1 MSENNANAATNS
13 QGATSTSNAQTTT
26 TTDGNTQ
33 TTTTDSNTPATNSPA
48 ATSAASN
55 NNGQNT
61 NGGSTATDNGG
72 QSNGSQEGGALG
84 IPVIVG
90 IVVGSVAVV
99 LMIAA
104 FVIWYRRTKRPR
116 SPRYDTT
123 DHYTGTTSSRKEY
136 GDRVYSHT
144 IPVAIPISGGDYFD
158 EITSTEILGRRSEM
172 DDMMT
177 GSWDDPEIQE
187 ARIPMENLR
196 VQQLINRG
204 GFGEVFLGTYRGR
217 AVAVKRLLPDRRKN
231 MREVEAFIVEIKIM
245 LSMDHPRI
253 VGCLGVAWESWTDI
267 SAVTEYMEGGDLRTV
282 LERFEQQEHRAHG
295 FDDDKLNIAL
305 HVAQGLT
312 YLHGMDP
319 IVLHRDLK
327 SKNILLNKNLDAK
340 LTDFGVSRE
349 SADITMTAG
358 VGTSLWMAPESL
370 FSIPPKTMKEF
381 SLESLKNDTEDVVGR
396 VKDTLFGS
404 GSGDGSGNS
413 NRKEKPE
420 PTTRTPSMPTKST
433 TDDSGSTETD
443 SKTTKAP
450 RSTTQKTTDEKPE
463 KSGTKTHSGSTGDS
477 YSWDYFEG
485 SGVTTPAPDSTTA
498 SPFTILP
505 ATPTVP
511 PTPTPAATANSSAYE
526 STQQISTSNSST
538 SLPGGAIAG
547 VVVGAACVMFMIAAF
562 VTMKKRAASQ
572 RFSLSKLPSVF
583 GESRAVPLAISRLA
597 PPGAFGKLNSGR
609 SEMDDPNMSGIFTIS
624 RDDPF
629 TRRHMRKG
637 GIWDDPSF

>member
-61 NGGSTATDNGG
+61 NGGSTTTDNGG

-116 SPRYDTT
+116 SPHYDTT

-349 SADITMTAG
+349 NADITMTAG
-358 VGTSLWMAPESL
+358 VGTSLWMAPEVMIGDRYNEKADM
-370 FSIPPKTMKEF
+370 FSFGVVLGELDCQQLPYSHAKE
-381 SLESLKNDTEDVVGR
+381 
-396 VKDTLFGS
+396 
-404 GSGDGSGNS
+404 
-413 NRKEKPE
+413 
-420 PTTRTPSMPTKST
+420 
-433 TDDSGSTETD
+433 
-443 SKTTKAP
+443 
-450 RSTTQKTTDEKPE
+450 
-463 KSGTKTHSGSTGDS
+463 SGTGRKLPGTAILQMVAAGQLRLEIS
-477 YSWDYFEG
+477 E
-485 SGVTTPAPDSTTA
+485 A
-498 SPFTILP
+498 SPSGIYDLVM
-505 ATPTVP
+505 AC
-511 PTPTPAATANSSAYE
+511 
-526 STQQISTSNSST
+526 T
-538 SLPGGAIAG
+538 SLDPSDRPT
-547 VVVGAACVMFMIAAF
+547 AAEAF
-562 VTMKKRAASQ
+562 ERLQS
-572 RFSLSKLPSVF
+572 
-583 GESRAVPLAISRLA
+583 ISRETL
-597 PPGAFGKLNSGR
+597 
-609 SEMDDPNMSGIFTIS
+609 TIS
-624 RDDPF
+624 SQGVRGEEEEF
-629 TRRHMRKG
+629 AL
-637 GIWDDPSF
+637 